1 MEEKSYY
8 SDSHIHTSFSD
19 DSECPMQEMIERAI
33 KLGLNELTFTE
44 HVDYGVKTDL
54 NCDYKCYFQKID
66 EMKEKYVGRIVI
78 KAGIE
83 FGVQLHTID
92 S

>member
-1 MEEKSYY
+1 ML
-8 SDSHIHTSFSD
+8 SDYHIHTYFSD
-19 DSECPMQEMIERAI
+19 DSQCPMEEIVQRAI
-33 KLGLNELTFTE
+33 LMGLDEIAFTE

-54 NCDYKCYFQKID
+54 NCNYDLYFKEI
-66 EMKEKYVGRIVI
+66 EELKEKYKGKLTI

-83 FGVQLHTID
+83 FGVQ

>member
-66 EMKEKYVGRIVI
+66 EMKENYEICKTNFRTGNQRW
-78 KAGIE
+78 KRN
-83 FGVQLHTID
+83 
-92 S
+92 